1 MVCMV
6 WLTILK
12 PSEAIIIVSSI
23 SFYNSCF
30 GFPMHLINN
39 INKPGDKKWISMA
52 NVINFTKSTK
62 IDAHKLKMKPH
73 YDY

>member
-1 MVCMV
+1 
-6 WLTILK
+6 
-12 PSEAIIIVSSI
+12 
-23 SFYNSCF
+23 
-30 GFPMHLINN
+30 MHLN
-39 INKPGDKKWISMA
+39 INKPWDKKRISMA